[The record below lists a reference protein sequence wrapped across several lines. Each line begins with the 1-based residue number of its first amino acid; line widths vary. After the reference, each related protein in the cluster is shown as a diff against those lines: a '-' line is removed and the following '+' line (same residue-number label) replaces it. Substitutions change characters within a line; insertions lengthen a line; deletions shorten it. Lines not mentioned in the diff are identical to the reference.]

1 MSTENNAEAVADHT
15 GKRRGRD
22 FVRLLVRAL
31 TADLSI
37 WSLIGQTIVFALAIT
52 LTWHFWLGPWVAR
65 HVLYSWLSQGRWMP
79 LPLALVYLWLIGFMR
94 HRSLMALHEKV
105 RIQSKGASDEEKS
118 RLKNQVDR
126 KRSLYKMIGEVFAA
140 MSVLGAV
147 LSLVVS
153 YTSFDARF
161 LRPTQREI
169 TADLTRIQ
177 ELTERTC
184 VMGVPAD
191 ICVTPPTVSQMIE
204 KIEKATDAIEKR
216 TAVTDMLGRLRPL
229 LARIQDGGYDELARL
244 LDNIDAAYPDEA
256 QFSLLQ
262 MAIASFLVL
271 TVTIAVGFKLAVAVY
286 EYRITLLPV
295 GDGTKPAVAPDTQRC
310 TNAPCVTGPQRSP
323 E

>member
-1 MSTENNAEAVADHT
+1 MSTENSAGAVAERT
-15 GKRRGRD
+15 GERR
-22 FVRLLVRAL
+22 VRAFAAL
-31 TADLSI
+31 LMRVSTADLSLRNLVI
-37 WSLIGQTIVFALAIT
+37 QTIVFTLAIT
-52 LTWHFWLGPWVAR
+52 WAWHFWPGQWIAR
-65 HVLYSWLSQGRWMP
+65 HITFTSLSQWRWIP
-79 LPLALVYLWLIGFMR
+79 LPLALGYLALIGVMR
-94 HRSLMALHEKV
+94 HRSLMAAQLEV
-105 RIQSKGASDEEKS
+105 RELPEEARDEQKNQ
-118 RLKNQVDR
+118 LKNRVER

-169 TADLTRIQ
+169 TANLTRIQ

-191 ICVTPPTVSQMIE
+191 ICMTPPTVSQMIE

-216 TAVTDMLGRLRPL
+216 TAVTDMLVRMRPL
-229 LARIQDGGYDELARL
+229 LAKIQDGGYDELARL
-244 LDNIDAAYPDEA
+244 LDNIDVAYPDEA

-262 MAIASFLVL
+262 MAIASFLIL

-286 EYRITLLPV
+286 EYRVTLLPT
-295 GDGTKPAVAPDTQRC
+295 GDGAKPADTPDVQHC
-310 TNAPCVTGPQRSP
+310 ANAPCVTGQQRSP